1 MTERK
6 GFLSRMFR
14 EEQGDDDTRV
24 FSRREIG
31 AGEEPREVEQ
41 HPHGFTVERAAEIIN
56 DLPPDVSHESAVRIV
71 RGTLV
76 AAGIRFEDL
85 ERSTRARETKLMS
98 EMDLARGRQEELK
111 ERTEEVLRSLEED
124 MRKAREARDNGVTE
138 EDERISRANSGLK
151 DIKRVRAFF
160 SFPEGDADA
169 PAALPAQEGAAE
181 VTAAEDTDAGGGEQT
196 TDHEEAPAS
205 GTKDAQWRTAPWTRP
220 DDHEGQ
226 TAEHRE
232 APFPPQEAGD
242 ETRVMEPYDDAD
254 ETRVIRRSGPLAG
267 PEDAGER

>member
-6 GFLSRMFR
+6 GFFSRMFR

-85 ERSTRARETKLMS
+85 ERSTRARETKLRS
-98 EMDLARGRQEELK
+98 EMDLARGRQDELK

-138 EDERISRANSGLK
+138 EGERISRANSGLQ
-151 DIKRVRAFF
+151 DVRRVRVFF
-160 SFPEGDADA
+160 GFPDE
-169 PAALPAQEGAAE
+169 
-181 VTAAEDTDAGGGEQT
+181 DAGEAEPEAEPQAGEQT
-196 TDHEEAPAS
+196 TDHEEAPAP
-205 GTKDAQWRTAPWTRP
+205 GTKDSQWRKAPWTRP
-220 DDHEGQ
+220 ADREEQ
-226 TAEHRE
+226 ASEPRE
-232 APFPPQEAGD
+232 APFAPEAGD
-242 ETRVMEPYDDAD
+242 ETSVMEPYDDDAD
-254 ETRVIRRSGPLAG
+254 ETRVIRRSGPITG

>member
-14 EEQGDDDTRV
+14 EGQGDDDTRV

-41 HPHGFTVERAAEIIN
+41 HPHGFTVERAAGIIN
-56 DLPPDVSHESAVRIV
+56 DLPPDVSNESAVRIV

-85 ERSTRARETKLMS
+85 ERSTRARETKLRS
-98 EMDLARGRQEELK
+98 EMDLARGRQDELK

-124 MRKAREARDNGVTE
+124 MRKAREALDNGVTE
-138 EDERISRANSGLK
+138 EDERISRANSGLQ
-151 DIKRVRAFF
+151 DVRRVRAFF
-160 SFPEGDADA
+160 GFPDEDA
-169 PAALPAQEGAAE
+169 PAALPAQEGAG
-181 VTAAEDTDAGGGEQT
+181 AEDTDAGGGEQI
-196 TDHEEAPAS
+196 TDHEEAPAP
-205 GTKDAQWRTAPWTRP
+205 GTKDAQWRKAPWTRP
-220 DDHEGQ
+220 ADRGEP

-232 APFPPQEAGD
+232 SPFAPQEAGD
-242 ETRVMEPYDDAD
+242 ETRVMEPYDDEDAD
-254 ETRVIRRSGPLAG
+254 ETRVIRRSGPITP